1 MLVHTDTRKIVL
13 KIDDAMR
20 VMNVIPSAKQFHFQ
34 GHDLIAVPH
43 NLDET
48 KVLRNLGIYT
58 PSPIRSQYQWSGQ
71 YTPMKHQLE
80 TCDFL
85 SMNRRAFCLLDM
97 GLGKTL
103 CALWTYDYL
112 RSIGAVKSMLVI
124 SPLSTLEPTWANEV
138 FRHFPHLTFGV
149 LHGSKDR
156 RDKLLAENFDVYLIN
171 HDGIKTMLTAFKA
184 KKNIDVVVVD
194 EIASF
199 RNAKSDRWKALSQLI
214 AAKPWVWGLTGTPTP
229 NGPED
234 AWAQVRLISPERV
247 TPYSGQW
254 RDQTM
259 RQISAFKW
267 LPKENATDIVA
278 AAMQPAIRFKRE
290 EVIDLPP
297 CSYLDRHAPM
307 SPEQASAYKEML
319 TKLKTEAASSQ
330 ILAVNEGVKLGKLV
344 QIASGV
350 VYDTVGKPVVLGA
363 KARLDVVIEAI
374 EQSGSKSIVFVPYR
388 GVLEYVAQELGK
400 NYQVA
405 IINGST
411 PKGERDKIFQTFQHT
426 NEIDVL
432 VAQPAA
438 MSHGLTLTSASTTI
452 WWSPITSHETYAQAN
467 ARITRPGQRH
477 AQFIVRVEGS
487 AVERKLYATLEK
499 RHTTQGLLLEILE
512 NN

>member
-13 KIDDAMR
+13 KIDNPAR
-20 VMNVIPSAKQFHFQ
+20 VMNVIPSARQFQFQ

-43 NLDET
+43 KLDET
-48 KVLRNLGIYT
+48 KVLRNLGFDT
-58 PSPIRSQYQWSGQ
+58 PSPIRSQYKWSGQ
-71 YTPMKHQLE
+71 YTPMAHQFE

-85 SMNRRAFCLLDM
+85 TMNRRAFCLLDM

-103 CALWTYDYL
+103 CTLWAYDYL
-112 RSIGAVKSMLVI
+112 RSIGRIKSMLVI

-156 RDKLLAENFDVYLIN
+156 REKLLAEDFDVYLIN
-171 HDGIKTMLTAFKA
+171 HDGIKTMLPPLKA
-184 KKNIDVVVVD
+184 KKGIDLVVVD

-199 RNAKSDRWKALSQLI
+199 RNAKSDRWKALNQI
-214 AAKPWVWGLTGTPTP
+214 TAGKDWVWGLTGTPTP

-247 TPYSGQW
+247 TPFAGKW

-259 RQISAFKW
+259 RQVGTFKW
-267 LPKENATDIVA
+267 LPRENATEIVA
-278 AAMQPAIRFKRE
+278 QAMQPAIRFKRDD
-290 EVIDLPP
+290 VLDLPP
-297 CSYLDRHAPM
+297 CTLLDRHAPM
-307 SPEQASAYKEML
+307 SLEQASAYKEML
-319 TKLKTEAASSQ
+319 TKLKTEASQSQ

-350 VYDTVGKPVVLGA
+350 VYDIKGEPVVLGA
-363 KARLDVVIEAI
+363 ESRLKVVREAI
-374 EQSGSKSIVFVPYR
+374 EQSGSKSIVFVPYT
-388 GVLEYVAQELGK
+388 GVLNYVATELGK
-400 NYQVA
+400 DYHVA
-405 IINGST
+405 VINGST
-411 PKGERDKIFQTFQHT
+411 PKGERDRIFQTFQHT

-477 AQFIVRVEGS
+477 HQFIVRVEGS

-499 RHTTQGLLLEILE
+499 RHTTQGLLLEILQ
-512 NN
+512 NS